1 MIDKNKMINV
11 DKFLAD
17 FAEKF
22 GKDDKEKEI
31 IKSCDKFII
40 DYADGVFTLWNEDSG
55 MYHIGK
61 PLCYMGGS
69 NGSIFKDE
77 DYRFLWDNIISK
89 HEEFMK
95 WMKKHNFTEKDLMTL
110 QGNLVSVGPSNERY
124 QWVEIQCG
132 FGFYDKQGIKG

>member
-1 MIDKNKMINV
+1 MINV

-95 WMKKHNFTEKDLMTL
+95 WMKKHNFTEKDLMTYREIL
-110 QGNLVSVGPSNERY
+110 FLWAPVMKDINGLRFSVASVSMTNKVLK
-124 QWVEIQCG
+124 
-132 FGFYDKQGIKG
+132 DKK